1 MPWHLIPLKA
11 LFKYHLLSEVYNVY
25 PIQNRSLL
33 FLFSS
38 LSPIPLNFYSPSHS
52 GRYRFLTYC
61 LFLRYPFP
69 TEMRFHLGR
78 DLCLFYDVSQAS
90 LVAQMVKNLPLVW
103 ETQVWF
109 LGWEDP
115 LEKRMATHSS
125 MLAGEF
131 HGQRILAVYSP
142 WGHKELW
149 CSWVTKHS
157 PAAIDYHFNFFRH
170 IEHCLVQIRY
180 LIHIYW
186 MNKYMNMHC
195 ARL

>member
-1 MPWHLIPLKA
+1 MCT
-11 LFKYHLLSEVYNVY
+11 LFKTAVCS
-25 PIQNRSLL
+25 
-33 FLFSS
+33 SS
-38 LSPIPLNFYSPSHS
+38 LALCPQSHLTFTHLHTRVGTDSLPIVSSFS
-52 GRYRFLTYC
+52 T
-61 LFLRYPFP
+61 PFP

-115 LEKRMATHSS
+115 LEKRMATHSG

-131 HGQRILAVYSP
+131 HGQRILAGYSP

-157 PAAIDYHFNFFRH
+157 PAAIDYHFTFFRH
-170 IEHCLVQIRY
+170 LEHCLVQIRY

-186 MNKYMNMHC
+186 MNEYMNMHC